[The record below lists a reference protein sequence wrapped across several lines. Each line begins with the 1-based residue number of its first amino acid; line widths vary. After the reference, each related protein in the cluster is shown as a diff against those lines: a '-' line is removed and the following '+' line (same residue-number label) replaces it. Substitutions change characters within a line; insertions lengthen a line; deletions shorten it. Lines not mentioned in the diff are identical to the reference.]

1 MNKRVGTWLLAAACT
16 GLAAGCTGSKGG
28 TRYDDPSA
36 IAVLAPTQGNAVRGA
51 VDFVR
56 SGNDVTVT
64 ANLSGFAPNSTHGI
78 HIHEAGDCSARDASS
93 AGGHFNPSGSEHGGT
108 SGAKRHGGDLGNVTA
123 DAEGNVMTTIKVDGI
138 AFGTGTDSIVG
149 RGLVVHANADDL
161 KSQPAGNSGARI
173 ACGVITRNPDR
184 RTLSQAQ

>member
-1 MNKRVGTWLLAAACT
+1 MGLWVLAACT
-16 GLAAGCTGSKGG
+16 GIVAGCTGNGP

-36 IAVLAPTQGNAVRGA
+36 IAVLEPTQGNAVRGA

-64 ANLSGFAPNSTHGI
+64 MNLSGFAPNSTHGV
-78 HIHEAGDCSARDASS
+78 HIHEVGDCSARDASS
-93 AGGHFNPSGSEHGGT
+93 AGAHFNPTNSEHGG
-108 SGAKRHGGDLGNVTA
+108 SAGGKRHGGDLGNVTA
-123 DAEGNVMTTIKVDGI
+123 DGSGNVAATVKVDGI

-173 ACGVITRNPDR
+173 ACGTILRNADR
-184 RTLSQAQ
+184 RTYAQSQ

>member
-1 MNKRVGTWLLAAACT
+1 MNERAGLWMLLAACA
-16 GLAAGCTGSKGG
+16 GLGIGCTNNGP
-28 TRYDDPSA
+28 TRFDDPSA
-36 IAVLAPTQGNAVRGA
+36 LAVLEPTQGSNVRGA

-56 SGNDVTVT
+56 SGSNVTVT

-78 HIHEAGDCSARDASS
+78 HIHEAGDCSARDGSS
-93 AGGHFNPSGSEHGGT
+93 AGAHFNPGNTEHGGAG
-108 SGAKRHGGDLGNVTA
+108 GAKRHGGDLGNITA
-123 DAEGNVMTTIKVDGI
+123 DGNGNVRTTLRVDGL

-161 KSQPAGNSGARI
+161 KTQPAGNSGARL

-184 RTLSQAQ
+184 RTYTQS